1 MSVFAASPSTF
12 TTVVIAVCLVGC
24 AVAVVV
30 LLRSRDAFSR
40 ERGGL
45 WMFHGE
51 PDTGPHVMP
60 GTREHDRHVIDPTT
74 GVEAPPA
81 PAAKAG
87 GYTGPAKTNGGV
99 PVPKSKRA
107 GVAAGK
113 KTSAAATGASD
124 DFSEWDQA
132 VPPMDS

>member
-87 GYTGPAKTNGGV
+87 GYTAAKTNGGV